1 MKPSAA
7 SSARREKDMIEPR
20 YSSQIPRRRFNPLYD
35 LTDEEFDR
43 RLDELMQSLEAPHEE
58 AARPR

>member
-1 MKPSAA
+1 
-7 SSARREKDMIEPR
+7 MIEPR